1 MIFESKFLTTF
12 PCWLVAT
19 DEAGR
24 GPLAGPVVA
33 GAVALRVESAAQ
45 LKQVITEL
53 RSAGVN
59 DSKKLTVTRR
69 EALAEISWQNLK
81 ISCTQLDAGEIDRIN
96 ILAASLQA
104 MKLAAEE
111 AVSSDKKLPVVW
123 LIDGNRKPKDAN
135 AAWKVHPI
143 VKGDS
148 HSALI
153 GLASVMAKVQ
163 RDSIMQKLHLQYPEY
178 GFDKHAGYPTEKHR
192 QAIITFGP
200 TPIHRRTFRGVREYL
215 AR

>member
-1 MIFESKFLTTF
+1 MIFESKFLTSF

-33 GAVALRVESAAQ
+33 GAVALRVESQAH
-45 LKQVITEL
+45 LKQIITEL
-53 RSAGVN
+53 RAAGVD
-59 DSKKLTVTRR
+59 DSKKLTATRR
-69 EALAEISWQNLK
+69 EALAQISWKNLQVTW
-81 ISCTQLDAGEIDRIN
+81 TQLDAGEIDRIN

-111 AVSSDKKLPVVW
+111 VVSSHKKLPVVW

-135 AAWKVHPI
+135 PAWKVHPI

-163 RDSIMQKLHLQYPEY
+163 RDNIMQKLHQQYPEY
-178 GFDKHAGYPTEKHR
+178 GFDQHAGYPTEKHR
-192 QAIITFGP
+192 QAIITHGP
-200 TPIHRRTFRGVREYL
+200 TPIHRQTFRGVREHL
-215 AR
+215 PR

>member
-33 GAVALRVESAAQ
+33 GAVALRVESQAH

-53 RSAGVN
+53 RAAGAN
-59 DSKKLTVTRR
+59 DSKKLTAARR
-69 EALAEISWQNLK
+69 EALAEISWKNLK
-81 ISCTQLDAGEIDRIN
+81 MSCTQIDAGEIDRIN

-111 AVSSDKKLPVVW
+111 VVSSDKKLPVIW

-135 AAWKVHPI
+135 PAWKVHPI
-143 VKGDS
+143 VKGDA

-153 GLASVMAKVQ
+153 GLASVMAKVR
-163 RDSIMQKLHLQYPEY
+163 RDSIMQKLHQQYPAY

-192 QAIITFGP
+192 QAIITHGP
-200 TPIHRRTFRGVREYL
+200 TPIHRQTFRGVREYL
-215 AR
+215 PR

>member
-1 MIFESKFLTTF
+1 MTFESKFLTTF

-33 GAVALRVESAAQ
+33 GAVALRVESQAQ

-53 RSAGVN
+53 RTVGVN
-59 DSKKLTVTRR
+59 DSKKLTANRR
-69 EALAEISWQNLK
+69 EAIAVRTWKNLQ
-81 ISCTQLDAGEIDRIN
+81 ITWTQLDAGEIDRIN

-111 AVSSDKKLPVVW
+111 AVSSDKNLPVVW

-163 RDSIMQKLHLQYPEY
+163 RDGIMQKLHQQYPQY
-178 GFDKHAGYPTEKHR
+178 GFDQHAGYPTEKHR
-192 QAIITFGP
+192 QAIINHGP
-200 TPIHRRTFRGVREYL
+200 TPIHRQTFRGVREYL
-215 AR
+215 TR

>member
-1 MIFESKFLTTF
+1 MIFESKFITTF

-33 GAVALRVESAAQ
+33 GAVAFRVESQAH
-45 LKQVITEL
+45 LKQIITEL
-53 RSAGVN
+53 RAAGVN
-59 DSKKLTVTRR
+59 DSKKLTATRR
-69 EALAEISWQNLK
+69 EALAESSWQNLK
-81 ISCTQLDAGEIDRIN
+81 ITWTQLDAGEIDRIN

-104 MKLAAEE
+104 MKLAAED

-135 AAWKVHPI
+135 ADWKVHPI

-163 RDSIMQKLHLQYPEY
+163 RDSIMQKLHQQYPEY
-178 GFDKHAGYPTEKHR
+178 GFDQHAGYPTEKHR
-192 QAIITFGP
+192 QAIITHGP
-200 TPIHRRTFRGVREYL
+200 TPIHRQTFRGVREYL

>member
-1 MIFESKFLTTF
+1 MAFESKYVTTC

-33 GAVALRVESAAQ
+33 GAVALRVESQ
-45 LKQVITEL
+45 EHLKQVITEL
-53 RSAGVN
+53 RAAGVN
-59 DSKKLTVTRR
+59 DSKKLTATRR
-69 EALAEISWQNLK
+69 EAIAVLAWKNLNTTW
-81 ISCTQLDAGEIDRIN
+81 TQLDAGEIDRIN
-96 ILAASLQA
+96 ILTASLQA

-123 LIDGNRKPKDAN
+123 LIDGNRKPIDAN
-135 AAWKVHPI
+135 AVWKVHPI
-143 VKGDS
+143 VKGDA

-163 RDSIMQKLHLQYPEY
+163 RDGIMQKFHEQYPQY
-178 GFDKHAGYPTEKHR
+178 GFDQHAGYPTEKHR
-192 QAIITFGP
+192 QAIITHGP
-200 TPIHRRTFRGVREYL
+200 TPIHRQTFRGVREYL
-215 AR
+215 PR

>member
-33 GAVALRVESAAQ
+33 GAVALRVESQAHLTQ
-45 LKQVITEL
+45 IVTEL
-53 RSAGVN
+53 RAAGVN
-59 DSKKLTVTRR
+59 DSKKLTAARR
-69 EALAEISWQNLK
+69 EAIAVHAWKNLQ
-81 ISCTQLDAGEIDRIN
+81 ITWTQLDAKEIDRIN

-104 MKLAAEE
+104 MKLAAAE

-135 AAWKVHPI
+135 AAWQVHSI
-143 VKGDS
+143 VKGDA

-163 RDSIMQKLHLQYPEY
+163 RDSIMQQFHQQYPEY
-178 GFDKHAGYPTEKHR
+178 GFDQHAGYPTEKHR
-192 QAIITFGP
+192 QAIIAHGP
-200 TPIHRRTFRGVREYL
+200 TPIHRQTFRGVREYL
-215 AR
+215 PR